1 MLGSDFYK
9 NMMISAGR
17 KPVGTEPYNIPINE
31 LDRCAYEHDAVFSKN
46 NNSEKSIRDAD
57 IKFREC
63 ASKIKDANLKYYIQ
77 IQLAKTAI
85 GLKEFGEDIGII
97 KPELFAY
104 INKSV
109 KDLNQTLAKNHT
121 IPSTK
126 EEQQEEDRK
135 FYIVALM
142 GFFRIGLD
150 FIIPILTR
158 IGTEK
163 LIKRLKDINIED
175 LMTRIHPSI
184 RPMIEFVVNLLIG
197 RRDVRKITKELAN
210 LGSSQI
216 VTFLKGLITDSDFFG
231 TGITGLLVKYGYTT
245 IVQVIFDNFL
255 TKLSTQ
261 FGSNSWRERNIMTA
275 DELKKIIEGEDPALF
290 ETELGREEYLTDLLG
305 FDAQDPRIIEITN
318 LFRDIENLS
327 NREKIS
333 RFGNFYRAII
343 QIRNREPDSI
353 LTVVYILLKRA
364 LGNQFVGDVTLE
376 KLRELLNKKI
386 SNDVIRTLFNRN
398 DLIEKLNK
406 LQFIS
411 GLDELAIRQ
420 FTYIEFIDYMLE
432 DLAIT
437 PDTLEKLLS

>member
-1 MLGSDFYK
+1 MIGSDFYK
-9 NMMISAGR
+9 QMMISAGR

-31 LDRCAYEHDAVFSKN
+31 LDRCAYNHDAVFSRN
-46 NNSEKSIRDAD
+46 NNTEKNIRDAD

-63 ASKIKDANLKYYIQ
+63 ASNIKDAKLKYYIE

-85 GLKEFGEDIGII
+85 GLKEFGEDIGVIS
-97 KPELFAY
+97 PELFAY

-126 EEQQEEDRK
+126 EEQQQEDRN
-135 FYIVALM
+135 FYIGYLM
-142 GFFRIGLD
+142 LFFRIGANIILSGAQQLTTRQLIERTKNKNLINYIPNILRPLLTNTAEFFMSREQARRISEVTIGGGQTLINYLLD
-150 FIIPILTR
+150 SKDFFGLGVT
-158 IGTEK
+158 GK
-163 LIKRLKDINIED
+163 LIKAVIEKIGYD
-175 LMTRIHPSI
+175 KLASLLMD
-184 RPMIEFVVNLLIG
+184 NLL
-197 RRDVRKITKELAN
+197 L
-210 LGSSQI
+210 
-216 VTFLKGLITDSDFFG
+216 
-231 TGITGLLVKYGYTT
+231 
-245 IVQVIFDNFL
+245 
-255 TKLSTQ
+255 KLST
-261 FGSNSWRERNIMTA
+261 SLASDSWRERNIMTA
-275 DELKKIIEGEDPALF
+275 DELKKIIEGKDPEYL
-290 ETELGREEYLTDLLG
+290 ETELRQEKYLTDLLG

-343 QIRNREPDSI
+343 QIRNREPESI
-353 LTVVYILLKRA
+353 LTVVYILLKGA
-364 LGNQFVGDVTLE
+364 LGNQFVGDITLE
-376 KLRELLNKKI
+376 KLREFLNKNI

-398 DLIEKLNK
+398 DLIEKLDK

-411 GLDELAIRQ
+411 GIDELAIRQ
-420 FTYIEFIDYMLE
+420 FTYIQFIDAMFE

>member
-1 MLGSDFYK
+1 
-9 NMMISAGR
+9 MMISAGR

-31 LDRCAYEHDAVFSKN
+31 LDRCAYNHDAVFSRN
-46 NNSEKSIRDAD
+46 NNTEKNIRDAD

-63 ASKIKDANLKYYIQ
+63 ASNIKDAKLKYYIE

-85 GLKEFGEDIGII
+85 GLKEFGEDIGVIS
-97 KPELFAY
+97 PELFAY

-126 EEQQEEDRK
+126 EEQQQEDRN
-135 FYIVALM
+135 FYIGYLM
-142 GFFRIGLD
+142 LFFRIGANIILSGAQQLTTRQLIERTKNKNLINYIPNILRPLLTNTAEFFMSREQARRISEVTIGGGQTLINYLLD
-150 FIIPILTR
+150 SKDFFGLGVT
-158 IGTEK
+158 GK
-163 LIKRLKDINIED
+163 LIKAVIEKIGYD
-175 LMTRIHPSI
+175 KLASLLMD
-184 RPMIEFVVNLLIG
+184 NLL
-197 RRDVRKITKELAN
+197 L
-210 LGSSQI
+210 
-216 VTFLKGLITDSDFFG
+216 
-231 TGITGLLVKYGYTT
+231 
-245 IVQVIFDNFL
+245 
-255 TKLSTQ
+255 KLST
-261 FGSNSWRERNIMTA
+261 SLASDSWRERNIMTA
-275 DELKKIIEGEDPALF
+275 DELKKIIEGKDPEYL
-290 ETELGREEYLTDLLG
+290 ETELRQEKYLTDLLG

-343 QIRNREPDSI
+343 QIRNREPESI
-353 LTVVYILLKRA
+353 LTVVYILLKGA
-364 LGNQFVGDVTLE
+364 LGNQFVGDITLE
-376 KLRELLNKKI
+376 KLREFLNKNI

-406 LQFIS
+406 LQFIP

-420 FTYIEFIDYMLE
+420 FTYIQFIDAMFE